1 MKSILKYFKEYWE
14 EQNIIHLFFISIFL
28 AFSIHLN
35 YKYDI
40 ENSVIDVHVRTF
52 KLYYLYF
59 LLYAVGFII
68 PYLSY
73 IYDKE
78 GRKML
83 SNIRLWGR
91 MLFAVAAFCAY
102 CYLYQYRVLIENW
115 ISDYNLRQIL
125 KICAD
130 QLFQSLLL
138 FVILVA
144 FWWFRDRKDQ
154 RLYGL
159 KLHSEHNKIYALMLL
174 AMVPLTIAASFTES
188 FQSYYPTLKKV
199 LYYCEDHPYKYAFV
213 ALYEF
218 CYGQEFFHIEFFFR
232 GFLILAFVKYAGS
245 RAILPAAVFYCFI
258 HFGKPAGECISSFFG
273 GIILGVLSYRSESI
287 AAGIWIHLGIALLME
302 LVASFWL

>member
-1 MKSILKYFKEYWE
+1 MKSILKYFKDYWE
-14 EQNIIHLFFISIFL
+14 EQNIFHLLFIGIFL
-28 AFSIHLN
+28 AVCIHFN

-40 ENSVIDVHVRTF
+40 ENSVIDIHAKTF

-59 LLYAVGFII
+59 LLYSVGFIL
-68 PYLSY
+68 PYLTY
-73 IYDKE
+73 IYDKA

-83 SNIRLWGR
+83 SDWRLWGR
-91 MLFAVAAFCAY
+91 MLFALATFCAY
-102 CYLYQYRVLIENW
+102 CYFFQYRRLIENN
-115 ISDYNLRQIL
+115 IDDYDTRQIL

-130 QLFQSLLL
+130 NLFQALLMFL
-138 FVILVA
+138 MVFV
-144 FWWFRDRKDQ
+144 FWWFRDRKEQ

-159 KLHSEHNKIYALMLL
+159 KLHPEHNKTYGLMFL
-174 AMVPLTIAASFTES
+174 AMIPLVVGASFTEG
-188 FQSYYPTLKKV
+188 FQSYYPTVKKI
-199 LYYCEDHPYKYAFV
+199 LHYCQNSPFKYAWV

-218 CYGQEFFHIEFFFR
+218 CYGQEFLHIEFFFR

-273 GIILGVLSYRSESI
+273 GLILGVLSYRSQSI

>member
-14 EQNIIHLFFISIFL
+14 EQNIFHLFFIGIFL
-28 AFSIHLN
+28 AISIHLN

-59 LLYAVGFII
+59 LLYAVGFIV
-68 PYLSY
+68 PYLTY
-73 IYDKE
+73 VFDKE

-83 SNIRLWGR
+83 ANWRLWGR
-91 MLFAVAAFCAY
+91 MFFAIAAFCAY
-102 CYLYQYRVLIENW
+102 CYFYQYRSFIETH
-115 ISDYNLRQIL
+115 IDDYAIRQIL

-130 QLFQSLLL
+130 QLFQSLVLFILL
-138 FVILVA
+138 VL
-144 FWWFRDRKDQ
+144 FWWWRDRKDQ
-154 RLYGL
+154 PLYGL
-159 KLHSEHNKIYALMLL
+159 KLHSEHNKTYALMLL
-174 AMVPLTIAASFTES
+174 AMVPLVIGASFTQG
-188 FQSYYPTLKKV
+188 FQDYYPTVKKI
-199 LYYCEDHPYKYAFV
+199 LYHSQDSPFQYAWV
-213 ALYEF
+213 ALYEI

-245 RAILPAAVFYCFI
+245 RAILPAAIFYCFI

-273 GIILGVLSYRSESI
+273 GIILGVLSYRSQSI
-287 AAGIWIHLGIALLME
+287 SAGIWIHLGIALLME